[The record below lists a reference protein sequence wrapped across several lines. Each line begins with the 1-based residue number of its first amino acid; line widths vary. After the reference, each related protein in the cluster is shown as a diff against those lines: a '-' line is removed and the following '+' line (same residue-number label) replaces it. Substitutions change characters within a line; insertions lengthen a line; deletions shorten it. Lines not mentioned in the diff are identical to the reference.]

1 MSSQS
6 ATRDTVLLAALRVL
20 AREGVPAASTRAI
33 AAEADV
39 NVAALHYHFGS
50 KDGLLAEVFDAL
62 SAQFAETVRAAIPTA
77 GGISEAID
85 HGMRA
90 VWRLAV
96 ETPGLQLAQYELTTA
111 ALRGGE
117 ADRARAQ
124 YAAYQRVIV
133 EVVEE
138 TLQESGETIAVS
150 AEDLV
155 AFLVAGMDGLILSS
169 LVQPEV
175 TRGLDLFIT
184 AALGLADP
192 RPSGRRKSA

>member
-1 MSSQS
+1 MSSQP

-20 AREGVPAASTRAI
+20 ARDGVSAASTRAI

-39 NVAALHYHFGS
+39 NVATLHYHFGS
-50 KDGLLAEVFDAL
+50 KDGLLAEVFEAM
-62 SAQFAETVRAAIPTA
+62 SAQFAETVRAAIPT
-77 GGISEAID
+77 GGGVGEALD

-111 ALRGGE
+111 ALRSGE
-117 ADRARAQ
+117 PDRAQAQ

-138 TLQESGETIAVS
+138 TLRESGEKIAVP

-169 LVQPEV
+169 LVQPAA
-175 TRGLDLFIT
+175 TRALDLFIT
-184 AALGLADP
+184 AALSLADP
-192 RPSGRRKSA
+192 QPTRRRKSA